1 MFFFSV
7 KAPSIEI
14 SALPAA
20 ACLRRNKLMEADHAL
35 RKVTCDEMT
44 TKKEMAVRRGIGYTL
59 GSVGGISIV
68 YDGAQRLG
76 VGATAVTLG
85 AGLMLHR
92 MGVLSQ

>member
-1 MFFFSV
+1 
-7 KAPSIEI
+7 
-14 SALPAA
+14 
-20 ACLRRNKLMEADHAL
+20 
-35 RKVTCDEMT
+35 MT

>member
-1 MFFFSV
+1 
-7 KAPSIEI
+7 
-14 SALPAA
+14 
-20 ACLRRNKLMEADHAL
+20 MEADHAL